1 MAPVVPDRLPAM
13 LFLAALVHG
22 ILIIGVTFNA
32 AITDQFA
39 DAISLEVTIV
49 ADPDQQIDR
58 PDEAAYL
65 AQASQEG
72 GGNITDQI
80 RPSAPLQSAMPVD
93 NQGSEDGTALS
104 DAQAHQRS
112 ADEVLATDNP
122 SDRQVAIDPRT
133 EPQPEDSIAVAMEA
147 GSEITLPLPQED
159 KASFLLTDDDP
170 QQLIISADTRESVAA
185 AYLDSWKRRIEAV
198 GAAYLPELGDNR
210 RPDRQPHAARANR
223 RIRRASRSCRQ
234 QMQAAPRCSISH
246 RSTSSSVHRPSMSFP
261 SQWRTNTTLSPSNT
275 SSCSRSNLY
284 AATDGPILS
293 ICKRHDSLTNQLLI
307 AMPGMLDPN
316 FSTTVTLIC
325 EHNDEGALGIVI
337 NRPTTLKLGGLF
349 EQLCR

>member
-22 ILIIGVTFNA
+22 ILIIGVTFNPSLVSE
-32 AITDQFA
+32 FA

-93 NQGSEDGTALS
+93 NQGREDGTALT
-104 DAQAHQRS
+104 DAKAHEQS
-112 ADEVLATDNP
+112 ADEVLATENS
-122 SDRQVAIDPRT
+122 SDRQVAIESRTDPQ
-133 EPQPEDSIAVAMEA
+133 EQDSVAVAMEA
-147 GSEITLPLPQED
+147 GAEATLPLPQED

-198 GAAYLPELGDNR
+198 GAAYLPELGKLENLTGS
-210 RPDRQPHAARANR
+210 PTLLV
-223 RIRRASRSCRQ
+223 RIAENGELIEAMVSRTSGSPILDLASVDIIQRAS
-234 QMQAAPRCSISH
+234 PFDE
-246 RSTSSSVHRPSMSFP
+246 FP
-261 SQWRTNTTLSPSNT
+261 PPMASE
-275 SSCSRSNLY
+275 Y
-284 AATDGPILS
+284 D
-293 ICKRHDSLTNQLLI
+293 
-307 AMPGMLDPN
+307 
-316 FSTTVTLIC
+316 TVAF
-325 EHNDEGALGIVI
+325 EY
-337 NRPTTLKLGGLF
+337 KFLF
-349 EQLCR
+349 TEQLVRND